1 MEGLQAMFPVY
12 LPRRMESGEDEQK
25 YDTGI
30 SQNENNINQNFS
42 ILYNKLVEIE
52 ARLNGG

>member
-1 MEGLQAMFPVY
+1 MEGLQAMFPIY
-12 LPRRMESGEDEQK
+12 LPRPMESGEDAEQHGI
-25 YDTGI
+25 GI